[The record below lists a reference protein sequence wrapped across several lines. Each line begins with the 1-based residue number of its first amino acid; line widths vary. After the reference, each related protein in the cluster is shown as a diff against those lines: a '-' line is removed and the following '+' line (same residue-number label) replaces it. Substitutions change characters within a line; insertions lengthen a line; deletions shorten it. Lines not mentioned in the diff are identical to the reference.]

1 MGLGA
6 QCTICLGGIR
16 AAEPFQEQCKQ
27 SGQPIAILR
36 FAIRPECSFS
46 LQLKVPCAAGQP
58 LCNVH
63 HLFKE
68 QEESPTRATANCHD
82 SHVFVEQNNRFQ
94 AMGRQGLHSILSCI
108 DNVGGSLRQFE
119 HSSCPTRSC
128 GLSPVRPTLPT
139 LHSTPKRPLAPLRFP
154 KLSPARALS
163 QWPLLLNLRLLIRV
177 CWSWS
182 CGAE

>member
-1 MGLGA
+1 MQTVGTANRHFEICDSARMQFQLTA
-6 QCTICLGGIR
+6 ESSMCSWAALVSCT
-16 AAEPFQEQCKQ
+16 PF
-27 SGQPIAILR
+27 
-36 FAIRPECSFS
+36 
-46 LQLKVPCAAGQP
+46 V
-58 LCNVH
+58 
-63 HLFKE
+63 KE

-154 KLSPARALS
+154 KLSPARALPP
-163 QWPLLLNLRLLIRV
+163 WPLLLNLRLLIRV

-182 CGAE
+182 CGAEQHWGA